1 MKTALIVLL
10 LLSLFPYAF
19 AWISGYYRRQ
29 QLGTID
35 NKNPRQQYT
44 QLSGPGARAV
54 AAQQNAWEAL
64 GFYSAALLAVS
75 LTDVEIEHLSLAAIL
90 VLLFRVLHGIFY
102 LANLDLLRSLSF
114 VAGMLPSVYLF
125 YGAIT
130 NS

>member
-1 MKTALIVLL
+1 MKTAIIVLL

-19 AWISGYYRRQ
+19 AWISGFYRRQ
-29 QLGTID
+29 QLGSID

-64 GFYSAALLAVS
+64 AFYSAALLAVS
-75 LTDVEIEHLSLAAIL
+75 LTNTEIEHLSLAAIL

-114 VAGMLPSVYLF
+114 VAAILPSMYLF
-125 YGAIT
+125 YRAIA
-130 NS
+130 SY

>member
-75 LTDVEIEHLSLAAIL
+75 LADVEIEHLSLAAIL
-90 VLLFRVLHGIFY
+90 VLLFRVLHGVFY
-102 LANLDLLRSLSF
+102 LANLDLLRSLAF
-114 VAGMLPSVYLF
+114 VTGILPSVYLF

>member
-75 LTDVEIEHLSLAAIL
+75 LADVEIEHLSLAAIF

-102 LANLDLLRSLSF
+102 LANLDLLRSLAF
-114 VAGMLPSVYLF
+114 VTGILPSVYLF

>member
-10 LLSLFPYAF
+10 LQSLFPYAF

-44 QLSGPGARAV
+44 QLSGPGERAV

-64 GFYSAALLAVS
+64 AFYSAALLAVS
-75 LTDVEIEHLSLAAIL
+75 LTDRDVEHLATAAFV
-90 VLLFRVLHGIFY
+90 VLLCRILHGIFY
-102 LANLDLLRSLSF
+102 LANLDKLRSLAF
-114 VAGMLPSVYLF
+114 AVGILPSVYLF
-125 YGAIT
+125 YKAIM
-130 NS
+130 SI